1 MLLNF
6 QYTEYPLMRQKV
18 VIEITQEALLP

>member
-6 QYTEYPLMRQKV
+6 QYTEYLLMRQKV
-18 VIEITQEALLP
+18 VIEITQEAVLP

>member
-6 QYTEYPLMRQKV
+6 QYTEYLLMRQKV
-18 VIEITQEALLP
+18 VIEIIQEALLP

>member
-6 QYTEYPLMRQKV
+6 QHTECLLMRQKV
-18 VIEITQEALLP
+18 VIEIAQEALLP